1 MKKNSL
7 FFRTLLAISIFIVF
21 ALLFLYFFQ
30 IQFLDYYYEK
40 HQIDTITKI
49 SRNIKS
55 NNIDDVDK
63 YLEESSYSNNICIK
77 YFKDGNEFSYNT
89 KKFGC
94 VLDFD
99 DNFIDGYIKDIKD
112 NDLDYIKLLGKDDI
126 KSILYLV
133 EFNDNDYVLLNSNL
147 ESLNVATSLLKDQIM
162 YIVLLFCSIGIV
174 FSVLL
179 SKTITNPILKIIN
192 SAKEL
197 EKGNFD
203 VKFDGGNVAELC
215 ELADILTVSAVEMK
229 NIDELRKDLIANVSH
244 DLKTPLTMIK
254 AYAEKVRDL
263 SYKDKEKREK
273 DLNVIIEESER
284 LNGLVND
291 LLDLSKLE
299 SGFSKIQLEEYNLL
313 DQINDV
319 LKRYEILEEEKKY
332 HIDLNLPEE
341 PVIIKADRNRM
352 DQVFYNLIN
361 NAIEHVGKDNT
372 VYISVR
378 TRPHHYTI
386 SIKNTGN
393 GISKEEIPLVWNRY
407 YTKKKNHKRN
417 IVGTGLG
424 LSIVKTILECHN
436 FDYGIESKLNEYTR
450 FYFRIKKI
458 K

>member
-7 FFRTLLAISIFIVF
+7 FFRTLLAISIFVVL

-49 SRNIKS
+49 GRGVKNKD
-55 NNIDDVDK
+55 IDDVDR

-77 YFKDGNEFSYNT
+77 YYIDGNEFSYNT
-89 KKFGC
+89 KKIGC

-133 EFNDNDYVLLNSNL
+133 ELNDNDYVLLNSNL
-147 ESLNVATSLLKDQIM
+147 ENLNVATNLLKDQIV
-162 YIVLLFCSIGIV
+162 YIVLSFCSFGIV
-174 FSVLL
+174 FSVFL

-299 SGFSKIQLEEYNLL
+299 SGFSKMQLEEYNLL

-319 LKRYEILEEEKKY
+319 LKRYEILEEEKNY
-332 HIDLNLPEE
+332 HIVLDLPKE

-361 NAIEHVGKDNT
+361 NAIEHIGNDNT
-372 VYISVR
+372 VYISIR

-386 SIKNTGN
+386 SIKNTGK

-424 LSIVKTILECHN
+424 LSIVKTILECHD

>member
-7 FFRTLLAISIFIVF
+7 FFRTLLAIFIFIIF

-40 HQIDTITKI
+40 HQIDTISRI
-49 SRNIKS
+49 SKDLKKNNLENI
-55 NNIDDVDK
+55 DK
-63 YLEESSYSNNICIK
+63 YLEDNAYSNDICIK
-77 YFKDGNEFSYNT
+77 YVTEDDEFSYNT

-94 VLDFD
+94 ILDFD
-99 DNFIDGYIKDIKD
+99 KTHLNEYINNLKN
-112 NDLDYIKLLGKDDI
+112 NDLDYIKLVGKNDI

-133 EFNDNDYVLLNSNL
+133 PLNDERYVLLNANL
-147 ESLNVATSLLKDQIM
+147 ESLNVATDLLKDQLL
-162 YIVLLFCSIGIV
+162 YIVLLFFSIGII
-174 FSVLL
+174 FSFFL
-179 SKTITNPILKIIN
+179 SKTITKPILKIIN
-192 SAKEL
+192 SAREL

-229 NIDELRKDLIANVSH
+229 NIDDLRKDLIANVSH

-291 LLDLSKLE
+291 LLALSKLE
-299 SGFSKIQLEEYNLL
+299 SGTSKLEIEEYNLI
-313 DQINDV
+313 DQIKDV
-319 LKRYEILEEEKKY
+319 LKRYEILEEQKNY
-332 HIDLNLPEE
+332 HIELNIPNERI
-341 PVIIKADRNRM
+341 IIKADRNRM

-361 NAIEHVGKDNT
+361 NAIEHTGKDNR
-372 VYISVR
+372 VIISVR

-386 SIKNTGN
+386 SIQDTGN
-393 GISKEEIPLVWNRY
+393 GISKEEMPLVWNKY

-424 LSIVKTILECHN
+424 LSIVKTILERHN
-436 FDYGIESKLNEYTR
+436 FEYGIDSKLNEYTR
-450 FYFRIKKI
+450 FYFRIRKSK
-458 K
+458 